1 MHKVTKHLMSPEEA
15 VSPTPCASDPERW
28 FPIDQK
34 PDAEAVA
41 ACWSCYFQS
50 DCARRA
56 LAEPLP
62 DHGIWGGYRLAPGPG
77 LKRSRRQLAIVAR
90 ETMGPPASP
99 GSEVLVALEESE
111 AESCDEV
118 GDVIEIASRAT
129 ARNVQAASAL
139 HSPETEAAGPF
150 GDHYPFQ
157 MAGAS

>member
-34 PDAEAVA
+34 PDPEAVA

-56 LAEPLP
+56 LAEPQP

-77 LKRSRRQLAIVAR
+77 LKRSRRQLAIVAGQ
-90 ETMGPPASP
+90 TMGPPASP
-99 GSEVLVALEESE
+99 GSEVLAALQEFE
-111 AESCDEV
+111 AEADEV

-129 ARNVQAASAL
+129 ARNGSAVPSA
-139 HSPETEAAGPF
+139 HSPRTDATGPF
-150 GDHYPFQ
+150 GAHYPFQ